1 MLRESREFTIL
12 VETLRRHFEHSASRD
27 DATRAVRD
35 ACMAMHA
42 SGVEPQTMLVSLKM
56 AVQSAALDAHTIVDR
71 DVLRSLTADLT
82 PLMIEVCFD
91 GRRPGRH

>member
-1 MLRESREFTIL
+1 
-12 VETLRRHFEHSASRD
+12 
-27 DATRAVRD
+27 
-35 ACMAMHA
+35 
-42 SGVEPQTMLVSLKM
+42 M

-91 GRRPGRH
+91 GRRPGRP